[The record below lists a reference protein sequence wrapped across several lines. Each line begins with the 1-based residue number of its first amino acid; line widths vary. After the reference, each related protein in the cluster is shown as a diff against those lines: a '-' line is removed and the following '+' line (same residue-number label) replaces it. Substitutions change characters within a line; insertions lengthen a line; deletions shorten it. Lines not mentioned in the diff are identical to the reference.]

1 MRVVNETSYRTDHLR
16 AIAARVAKVEI
27 EDASARKRLVVVFKY
42 RRGARWLA
50 PGSDT
55 SASGHASMG
64 SNRYPGRAMILVTRS
79 GIDHTDLA
87 FVLTHELAHTRG
99 MGHAMMR
106 GSSIYRREGEWRTR
120 YAWAEA
126 MPIDLKPVKGKKVVT
141 PEVAL
146 AMKIALA
153 RRREKEWTTRAR
165 RAATALKKYKR
176 TIMRLERKA
185 AITAR

>member
-27 EDASARKRLVVVFKY
+27 EDAGARKRLVVVFSYRK
-42 RRGARWLA
+42 RRGWLA
-50 PGSDT
+50 AAHDT
-55 SASGHASMG
+55 GVSGHASMG
-64 SNRYPGRAMILVTRS
+64 SNRFPGRATILVTRS

-87 FVLTHELAHTRG
+87 FVLAHELAHTRG
-99 MGHAMMR
+99 MGHALMR
-106 GSSIYRREGEWRTR
+106 GSSIYRREGEWRAR
-120 YAWAEA
+120 YEWAEA

-146 AMKIALA
+146 AMRIALA

-176 TIMRLERKA
+176 TITRLERKA
-185 AITAR
+185 AIST